1 VATYPAYLTR
11 SVLKNATPVPGAT
24 HAAVGVR
31 PFKIVDPGGSG
42 AEGQAG
48 SMVTGHDISVTIYGN
63 NIPALLALVGS
74 AKEDVIVKYTT
85 SAGALRKRTVKN
97 VQIVEIVGQ
106 ADIPRRDDGAPIAK
120 LGVRGY
126 TAWVSGGTLATMLL
140 DAGDT

>member
-1 VATYPAYLTR
+1 
-11 SVLKNATPVPGAT
+11 
-24 HAAVGVR
+24 
-31 PFKIVDPGGSG
+31 
-42 AEGQAG
+42 
-48 SMVTGHDISVTIYGN
+48 MVTGHDISVTIYGQ

-74 AKEDVIVKYTT
+74 AKEDVVIKYTT

-120 LGVRGY
+120 IGVRGY
-126 TAWVSGGTLATMLL
+126 AAWAAGDTVATLLL